1 LRKSSGSAAVALVV
15 HCEAQEKRKH
25 MRRLLYVIL
34 LGAFAAPVCF
44 GQAFQAG
51 PVRTGFA
58 VVTPIT
64 GGTTAFSVTET
75 LLERLDGSIAQS
87 SVEPSPLVTSTSIVL
102 VLDPAA
108 GLNTG
113 VAFLNPFGA
122 DAVINLSLVNQGV
135 IISAKTIIIRGSQQ
149 LARFV
154 TDLFA
159 GVPQLQEPFAGRLLI
174 NSSVPVSVLA
184 LSFNGPFFTTVPITQ
199 VSEKSACIA
208 NPNSV
213 TGFTLGGIPVTDLL
227 LFPQVVAG
235 GGWLTNITVANT
247 SALPQSIRI
256 DVFDSTG
263 ALLPL
268 SGLSTPNTI
277 IQPGGVVI
285 FSTARNT
292 ITN

>member
-1 LRKSSGSAAVALVV
+1 
-15 HCEAQEKRKH
+15 

-34 LGAFAAPVCF
+34 LGVFAAPVCF

-64 GGTTAFSVTET
+64 GGGTTAFSVTET
-75 LLERLDGSIAQS
+75 LIDRLDDSVAQS
-87 SVEPSPLVTSTSIVL
+87 SAQPSPLVTSTSIVL

-113 VAFLNPFGA
+113 IAFLNPFGA
-122 DAVINLSLVNQGV
+122 DAIVNLSLLNQGV
-135 IISAKTIIIRGSQQ
+135 IVSAKTIIIRGGHQ
-149 LARFV
+149 LSRFV

-159 GVPQLQEPFAGRLLI
+159 DVPQLQEPFAGRLLI
-174 NSSVPVSVLA
+174 ISSVPVSVLA
-184 LSFNGPFFTTVPITQ
+184 LSFNGPFFTPLSITQ
-199 VSEKSACIA
+199 VSVHDACIA
-208 NPNSV
+208 SPNSV

-227 LFPQVVAG
+227 LFPQVAAG
-235 GGWLTNITVANT
+235 GGWVTNITVANT